1 MFNSTEEFEAKLLHY
16 LHSEEERLA
25 VVRNAQRLAYA
36 RCATRPPC
44 RPRRPTHTQNP
55 RP

>member
-36 RCATRPPC
+36 RCATRPPRDVSSRLAC
-44 RPRRPTHTQNP
+44 AC
-55 RP
+55 